1 MGKFKRWL
9 CDKFLP
15 AYCRDALTE
24 ENARLRVLVSDYQE
38 ENARLHSYID
48 GMDAVLRRQRRIVI
62 NNGEVSK

>member
-9 CDKFLP
+9 CNKFLP
-15 AYCRDALTE
+15 AYCRDALLE
-24 ENARLRVLVSDYQE
+24 ENARLRELVSDYQE
-38 ENARLHSYID
+38 ENARLRSYID